1 MSDCKI
7 NVPFTGSAETILSKA
22 KAAIESQNGI
32 FRGDENSGEFEVTVF
47 SNTIKGNYSV
57 IGKILYL
64 VITDKPFFVTCSMI
78 ENILVKQIS

>member
-7 NVPFTGSAETILSKA
+7 SVPFTGSAEAILSKA

-32 FRGDENSGEFEVTVF
+32 FRGDEISGEFEVTVF

-57 IGKILYL
+57 TGKILYL